1 MATAV
6 ALVRVEDEDSPVAL
20 MGTGNAN
27 RFWADILRL
36 EGLFLRDATIA
47 QPDLI
52 IPWNRELIFLGKTDD
67 TPIYGHVVGTWL

>member
-27 RFWADILRL
+27 RFWAEILRL
-36 EGLFLRDATIA
+36 GGPFFEGRYHSSTR
-47 QPDLI
+47 PDNTL
-52 IPWNRELIFLGKTDD
+52 K
-67 TPIYGHVVGTWL
+67 

>member
-27 RFWADILRL
+27 RFWAEILSPL
-36 EGLFLRDATIA
+36 GGPFFEGRYHSLTR
-47 QPDLI
+47 PDNTL
-52 IPWNRELIFLGKTDD
+52 K
-67 TPIYGHVVGTWL
+67 

>member
-27 RFWADILRL
+27 RFWAEILRL

-52 IPWNRELIFLGKTDD
+52 IP
-67 TPIYGHVVGTWL
+67 